1 MPFDGQDFK
10 QITQLPQDAEPAT
23 PAAASVAQSTFRRLL
38 GQGFWSLAATVVG
51 KPVYAYA
58 VPQRPPESPEVAA
71 AQLLRSARSMIDREE
86 MWVQGRYNAR
96 GGRHCA
102 IGALRAAGRFY
113 HSETLRLAHALLHNV
128 ANGRG
133 FDSVEKMNDAST
145 HGQVMAAFGSAIAS
159 AEAIASARV
168 DA

>member
-1 MPFDGQDFK
+1 MPFDGKEFK
-10 QITQLPQDAEPAT
+10 YTVQFSDPAEPKGFAE
-23 PAAASVAQSTFRRLL
+23 PQGKFRRLL
-38 GQGFWSLAATVVG
+38 GLGLWSLAATVVG
-51 KPVYAYA
+51 KQAYA
-58 VPQRPPESPEVAA
+58 PPQRMPESSEVVA
-71 AQLLRSARSMIDREE
+71 AQLLRSARAMIDREE

-113 HSETLRLAHALLHNV
+113 NSETLRLAHALLHNV
-128 ANGRG
+128 ANSRG

-145 HGQVMAAFGSAIAS
+145 HTQVLEAFGSAISS
-159 AEAIASARV
+159 AEAVASSRV

>member
-1 MPFDGQDFK
+1 MPFDGQQYK
-10 QITQLPQDAEPAT
+10 TQTAQPAEPA
-23 PAAASVAQSTFRRLL
+23 PIGLAPPAQSKLRRMF
-38 GQGFWSLAATVVG
+38 GQGFWSVAATVIG
-51 KPVYAYA
+51 RPAHAYA
-58 VPQRPPESPEVAA
+58 VPQRVPESAEAAA
-71 AQLLRSARSMIDREE
+71 AQLLRAARSMIDREE

-113 HSETLRLAHALLHNV
+113 HGETLRLAHALLHNV
-128 ANGRG
+128 ANSRG

-145 HGQVMAAFGSAIAS
+145 HGQVVAAFNSAIAS

>member
-1 MPFDGQDFK
+1 MPFDGQEFTTLEIA
-10 QITQLPQDAEPAT
+10 QAAEPA
-23 PAAASVAQSTFRRLL
+23 PVGFDPGAHGKAKRLF
-38 GQGFWSLAATVVG
+38 GQGFLAFAATMLG
-51 KPVYAYA
+51 RQAHAYA
-58 VPQRPPESPEVAA
+58 APQRLPESAETAA

-128 ANGRG
+128 ANSRG

-145 HGQVMAAFGSAIAS
+145 HGQVLTAFASAIAS

>member
-1 MPFDGQDFK
+1 MPFDGQEFNL
-10 QITQLPQDAEPAT
+10 TQVAQAAEPAPVGFNT
-23 PAAASVAQSTFRRLL
+23 GAQGKLRRLL
-38 GQGFWSLAATVVG
+38 GQSFWSFTATVIGRQVH
-51 KPVYAYA
+51 AYA
-58 VPQRPPESPEVAA
+58 VPQRVPESTEAAA

-128 ANGRG
+128 ANSRG
-133 FDSVEKMNDAST
+133 FDSVEKMNDASA
-145 HGQVMAAFGSAIAS
+145 HGQVLAAFSSAIAS

>member
-1 MPFDGQDFK
+1 MPFDGKEFK
-10 QITQLPQDAEPAT
+10 YSVQFVEPTEPMSFAE
-23 PAAASVAQSTFRRLL
+23 SHGKLKRLL
-38 GQGFWSLAATVVG
+38 GLGLWSLATVVG
-51 KPVYAYA
+51 KQAYA
-58 VPQRPPESPEVAA
+58 VPQRLPESSEAVAV
-71 AQLLRSARSMIDREE
+71 QLLRSARAMIDREE

-128 ANGRG
+128 ANSRG

-145 HGQVMAAFGSAIAS
+145 HGQVLAAFGSAIAS
-159 AEAIASARV
+159 AEAIASSRI

>member
-1 MPFDGQDFK
+1 MPFDGKEFK
-10 QITQLPQDAEPAT
+10 YTAQFSDPAEPTGFAE
-23 PAAASVAQSTFRRLL
+23 PQGKIRRLL
-38 GQGFWSLAATVVG
+38 GLGLWSVAATMFS
-51 KPVYAYA
+51 KQAYA
-58 VPQRPPESPEVAA
+58 VPQRIPESSEVVA
-71 AQLLRSARSMIDREE
+71 AQLLRAARAMIDREE

-128 ANGRG
+128 ATSRG

-145 HGQVMAAFGSAIAS
+145 HSQVLAAFGTAIAS
-159 AEAIASARV
+159 AEALASSRL

>member
-1 MPFDGQDFK
+1 MPFDGKEFK
-10 QITQLPQDAEPAT
+10 YSVKFGEPASDAEHGKLRWL
-23 PAAASVAQSTFRRLL
+23 F
-38 GQGFWSLAATVVG
+38 GQTLRSLAATVVG
-51 KPVYAYA
+51 KQAYA
-58 VPQRPPESPEVAA
+58 VPQRLPESTELVA
-71 AQLLRSARSMIDREE
+71 AQLLRSAQAMIEREE

-128 ANGRG
+128 ANARG

-145 HGQVMAAFGSAIAS
+145 HGQVLSAFASAIAS
-159 AEAIASARV
+159 AEALASSRV
-168 DA
+168 G

>member
-1 MPFDGQDFK
+1 MPFDGQEF
-10 QITQLPQDAEPAT
+10 QTSRVGGAAESAP
-23 PAAASVAQSTFRRLL
+23 VAFNSGAQGTLRRLVT
-38 GQGFWSLAATVVG
+38 QLAATVIG
-51 KPVYAYA
+51 RPVTAYA
-58 VPQRPPESPEVAA
+58 VPQRLPESAEAA
-71 AQLLRSARSMIDREE
+71 AGQLLRSARAMIDREE

-128 ANGRG
+128 ANSRG

-145 HGQVMAAFGSAIAS
+145 HGQVLTAFNAAISS

>member
-1 MPFDGQDFK
+1 MPFDGKDLKYIEPFA
-10 QITQLPQDAEPAT
+10 DATEAT
-23 PAAASVAQSTFRRLL
+23 NFAGASKLKRLFGL
-38 GQGFWSLAATVVG
+38 GLWSLAATVVG
-51 KPVYAYA
+51 RQAYA
-58 VPQRPPESPEVAA
+58 VPQRFPESSEVVA
-71 AQLLRSARSMIDREE
+71 AQLLRSARAMIDREE

-128 ANGRG
+128 ANSRG

-145 HGQVMAAFGSAIAS
+145 HAQVLAAFNSAIAS
-159 AEAIASARV
+159 AEAIASARTP
-168 DA
+168 A